1 MQAEEIL
8 RVSLSALSKT
18 YTFHLTTMTILK
30 KTIFTISLLIL
41 FNMTAWA
48 QVLSWHD
55 PMRSGA
61 PRLWG
66 RAWNEEIEKEY
77 ARLPE
82 RLCALMPAKV
92 KEQSKNT
99 AGLSVRFVSASS
111 VIQVKYTLAER
122 TCPPNMSLLN
132 QAGVDLY
139 ATDAEGRKRWIGNHM
154 QWNFDKDT
162 ITISYN
168 GLNTEIY
175 PGGELNFELYL
186 PPYSVVTS
194 LRIGIS
200 QNASFRF
207 LKPGEERPVVI
218 YGSSI
223 VQGASPSRPGLMW
236 TNLLGR
242 MSGLPMVNLGFSGAC
257 LMEPEVFK
265 AMAEVNAR
273 CFIIDPIPDSYRL
286 TDEEIIGRVREGVRI
301 LRQRSLAPILLSESY
316 PQADRY
322 FYPAAE
328 DSMRAANK
336 ALHRAFDSLRKE
348 EVENLYYQSSETI
361 ALPEESMVEGTH
373 LNDIG
378 NKAYARAYIR
388 QLQVMLPN
396 DFPYTTVVFDNAHS
410 PVPFRIP
417 ALTATRDGRLLAACD
432 YRINRADV
440 GWNHRNG
447 LWEVD
452 VVMKQ
457 SRDRGLTW
465 GDSACVARGDEH
477 AADTVHTAFGDA
489 SLVADR
495 TSDEVLLHCVAGK
508 VSYQRATRRNPQ
520 HAVFFHSFDGGR
532 TWNQGTDL
540 TEPIYTLYD
549 GKLPNGGNADGIF
562 LTSGKIA
569 QSRYVKK
576 GKYYR
581 LYIAHPVRQENVS
594 RCGTFV
600 IYSDDFGR
608 TWQVLGSPS
617 KAPSIAQ
624 DEAKVDELPDGRVLL
639 SCRDMEG
646 GRRYNVFTYSNARK
660 AKGSWGTEV
669 MPYNMTSKEVSACN
683 GDLLIV
689 PATRRVDGKSVHVAL
704 QSVPLSARRDSLG
717 FFFKELA
724 SVNDYATAEQL
735 GRGWRKGLCLTSES
749 SCYST
754 MVLMDNRCLGILY
767 EVRGKNDGYDIAFS
781 SLPLWRIT
789 NGQYETR

>member
-18 YTFHLTTMTILK
+18 YTFHLTTMSILK
-30 KTIFTISLLIL
+30 KAIFVIFLLVL
-41 FNMTAWA
+41 FNMATRA
-48 QVLSWHD
+48 QALSWHD
-55 PMRSGA
+55 PMQGGDFRI
-61 PRLWG
+61 WG
-66 RAWNEEIEKEY
+66 RAWNEEIGKEY

-82 RLCALMPAKV
+82 RLCALMPVNV
-92 KEQSKNT
+92 KKRSKNV
-99 AGLSVRFVSASS
+99 AGLSVRFVSSS
-111 VIQVKYTLAER
+111 PVIQVKYTFAEKSNL
-122 TCPPNMSLLN
+122 PNLSLLN
-132 QAGVDLY
+132 QAGIDLY
-139 ATDAEGRKRWIGNHM
+139 ATDATGRKRWIGNHM
-154 QWNFDKDT
+154 QWKFDKDT
-162 ITISYN
+162 IIISYDA
-168 GLNTEIY
+168 LNTAIH

-273 CFIIDPIPDSYRL
+273 CFIIDPVPNSYRL
-286 TDEEIIGRVREGVRI
+286 TEEEIIGRVREGVRI
-301 LRQRSLAPILLSESY
+301 LRQRSQVPILLSESY
-316 PQADRY
+316 PQVDRY

-328 DSMRAANK
+328 NSMRAANK
-336 ALHRAFDSLRKE
+336 ALRRAFDSLRKE
-348 EVENLYYQSSETI
+348 GVENLYYQSSEAI
-361 ALPEESMVEGTH
+361 ALPEEGMIEGTH
-373 LNDIG
+373 PSDIG
-378 NKAYARAYIR
+378 NEAYARAYIR
-388 QLQVMLPN
+388 QLQVILPN

-452 VVMKQ
+452 IVMKQ
-457 SRDRGLTW
+457 SCDRGLTW
-465 GDSACVARGDEH
+465 VDSACVACGDEH
-477 AADTVHTAFGDA
+477 AADTVRTAFGDA

-508 VSYQRATRRNPQ
+508 VGYQRATRRDPQ
-520 HAVFFHSFDGGR
+520 HAVFFRSADGGY
-532 TWNQGTDL
+532 TWDHGTDL
-540 TEPIYTLYD
+540 TELIYALYD
-549 GKLPNGGNADGIF
+549 GKLPNGGQADGIF
-562 LTSGKIA
+562 LTSGKIT
-569 QSRYVKK
+569 QSRYIRK
-576 GKYYR
+576 GRYYR
-581 LYIAHPVRQENVS
+581 LYIAHPVRQKNMS

-608 TWQVLGSPS
+608 TWQVLGNPS

-624 DEAKVDELPDGRVLL
+624 DEGKVDELPDGSVLL

-660 AKGSWGTEV
+660 TKGSWGTEV
-669 MPYNMTSKEVSACN
+669 MPYNMTSREVNACN

-689 PATRRVDGKSVHVAL
+689 SATRRTDGKPMHVAL
-704 QSVPLSARRDSLG
+704 QSVPLSPRRDSLG
-717 FFFKELA
+717 FFFKEIA
-724 SVNDYATAEQL
+724 SADDYATAERL
-735 GRGWRKGLCLTSES
+735 GRGWRKGFCLTGES

-754 MVLMDNRCLGILY
+754 MVLMDNRCLGVLY
-767 EVRGKNDGYDIAFS
+767 EVRGKDDGYDIAFS

-789 NGQYETR
+789 NGQYEIR